1 MLTLRPFNEDGTWGA
16 KSKKEY
22 ILDENGEKIK
32 LKSGEYKG
40 RKVNAVDWNEQTK
53 AEEWRGAWADIT
65 NAALAK
71 NGIAER
77 IDHRSYERQGVD
89 TVPTVHMGVA
99 ASQMEKK
106 GIRTNRGDINRQA
119 EITNNQMRQLR
130 ARIRKSK
137 DWLYSVPIQDAPSM
151 IDMMGRIA
159 DGKNLENRWQKIRNL
174 KTQASVLMFIQQHN
188 ITDMAQL
195 VQTNETINTNYKD
208 LADKIQKAER
218 RLDTLATHI
227 TQYESRRAHRAVY
240 NEYAGIKDPK
250 KREAY
255 YAKHGAEIEAY
266 KDARGYLSAVMN
278 GRTDPP
284 PIKEWLKGTTEPYSR
299 QIRAV

>member
-1 MLTLRPFNEDGTWGA
+1 MNRRY
-16 KSKKEY
+16 S
-22 ILDENGEKIK
+22 
-32 LKSGEYKG
+32 
-40 RKVNAVDWNEQTK
+40 NAVDWNEQTK
-53 AEEWRGAWADIT
+53 AEEWRGAWADMT

-71 NGIAER
+71 NGIQKR

-89 TVPTVHMGVA
+89 TVPTIHMGVA

-106 GIRTNRGDINRQA
+106 GIKTDRGNINRQA
-119 EITNNQMRQLR
+119 EITNNQMKQLK

-151 IDMMGRIA
+151 IDVMGRIA
-159 DGKNLENRWQKIRNL
+159 DGKNLETKWQKVRNL
-174 KTQASVLMFIQQHN
+174 QTQANVLVFIQRNN

-195 VQTNETINTNYKD
+195 VRAIETINEKYKD

-240 NEYAGIKDPK
+240 NEYAEIKDPK

-266 KDARGYLSAVMN
+266 KDARDYINAVMN
-278 GRTDPP
+278 DRIGPV
-284 PIKEWLKGTTEPYSR
+284 PIKDWRKEQQGLTAAKHALCERFHGLQDEVRS
-299 QIRAV
+299 V